1 MKNYFVNN
9 LDIKNNRLKIITVI
23 LFIAFMRGWIY
34 SSITPIW
41 QAPDE
46 PFHYEYIQEIGRSYE
61 RKLPSHDRPS
71 TQTEIIH
78 SMAKWDFWRY
88 QNQATPTP
96 LPWGFA
102 DIPFFS
108 TIQFLDRAPLYYY
121 TFFPVFKLTA
131 SRHIEGRVYAIRLF
145 NVIFGIV
152 TIFFS
157 YLIAREIFP
166 DNDLLLIGTP
176 VFITFLPM
184 FSYISGSINS
194 DNLLNLF
201 FSIFIY
207 LSIRILKLGLSAKKF
222 TGLLLIIILSFM
234 VKRSAVIEIPAVV
247 MLIILLFSRKEMNSQ
262 IRKKWFKYSGIIF
275 LVFSFL
281 SFLIWRSTEI
291 KAKVRSAL
299 NVHLTLL
306 ELKTKMLEFLN
317 PSTAYYR
324 TLWNF
329 KTMFRSF
336 WAHFGW
342 MNIPLEWVDYY
353 PAFFICLISLIGLI
367 IFIAKVYPDNELL
380 EGWQKQSL
388 IFISFVVFCVV
399 GVAFFRSTVYEF
411 VPLQGR
417 YLFPAIS
424 AISLL
429 FILGWQSFVSSKYNG
444 VFLSLLILFL
454 AGFDFVS
461 MFMYLIPRFYLI

>member
-9 LDIKNNRLKIITVI
+9 SNVKNNRFKIIIVI

-34 SSITPIW
+34 SSVTPFW

-61 RKLPSHDRPS
+61 RKPPSHDRPS

-88 QNQATPTP
+88 QNQAVPAP

-121 TFFPVFKLTA
+121 IFFPVFKLTA

-152 TIFFS
+152 TIFLS
-157 YLIAREIFP
+157 YLIAKEIFP
-166 DNDLLLIGTP
+166 DNDLLSIGTP
-176 VFITFLPM
+176 AFIAFLPM
-184 FSYISGSINS
+184 FSYISGSISS

-201 FSIFIY
+201 FAIFIY
-207 LSIRILKLGLSAKKF
+207 LSIKILKSGLSVERIVA
-222 TGLLLIIILSFM
+222 LLFVIILSFM
-234 VKRSAVIEIPAVV
+234 TKRSAIIEIPLSIT
-247 MLIILLFSRKEMNSQ
+247 LIILLLSGKEINA
-262 IRKKWFKYSGIIF
+262 RVKKKWLKYSGIIF

-291 KAKVRSAL
+291 KAKIRSAL
-299 NVHLTLL
+299 NVHLTLS
-306 ELKTKMLEFLN
+306 EFKIKMLEFLS

-329 KTMFRSF
+329 KTVFRSF

-342 MNIPLEWVDYY
+342 MNIPLEWMDYY

-367 IFIAKVYPDNELL
+367 IFIVKIYSNNELL
-380 EGWQKQSL
+380 EGWQKRSL
-388 IFISFVVFCVV
+388 IFIIFAVFWVTAI
-399 GVAFFRSTVYEF
+399 AFFRSTVYEF

-429 FILGWQSFVSSKYNG
+429 FILGWQSFVPSRRNG

-454 AGFDFVS
+454 AGFDFVG